1 MPDRRRLSLWVGV
14 FVLGALITAA
24 LSVLFLGARGGILN
38 PRYRLTTY
46 FDDVQGLV
54 SGAPVRLAGRDVG
67 SVEFVSFAP
76 LTGDLPPVRVVMQI
90 DEAVQDRVRSD
101 SVARIATIGL
111 LGDKYVEISMGTAF
125 GRILDDGEEIAS
137 VSPLD
142 LGMAVA
148 RGTEAIDNIATLAA
162 NVNQVVDD
170 FGKAMGGQKVAEAT
184 ASLTAIVAEVQE
196 GDGLLHN
203 LIYDRY
209 EGGGLDS
216 VERSLAALESI
227 LTEVKTGD
235 GTLHQL
241 IYGQPGEEDALG
253 QAMASLAHL
262 ESILTK
268 IDAGE
273 GTLGLLVNDP
283 SLYAD
288 LQELVGGA
296 QRSLVVRS
304 LIRLS
309 TDGDEGL

>member
-1 MPDRRRLSLWVGV
+1 MPEGRHLSLWVGL
-14 FVLGALITAA
+14 FVVAALVVGA

-38 PRYRLTTY
+38 PRYRLVTY

-54 SGAPVRLAGRDVG
+54 SGSPVRLAGRDVG

-76 LTGDLPPVRVVMQI
+76 LTGDLPPVRVVMQV
-90 DEAVQDRVRSD
+90 DQDVQDRVRSD

-125 GRILDDGEEIAS
+125 GRVLQDGDELAS

-148 RGTEAIDNIATLAA
+148 RGTEAIDNIATLAD
-162 NVNQVVDD
+162 NVNRVVAE
-170 FGKAMGGQKVAEAT
+170 FGESMGGKKVAQAT
-184 ASLTAIVAEVQE
+184 GSLTAIVSEIQD
-196 GDGLLHN
+196 GDGLLHS

-209 EGGGLDS
+209 EGSGVESIESSLATLEDILDEIATGKGVLHQMIYGGAEDQDVLRDALAAVARLDS
-216 VERSLAALESI
+216 ILAK
-227 LTEVKTGD
+227 VD
-235 GTLHQL
+235 G
-241 IYGQPGEEDALG
+241 
-253 QAMASLAHL
+253 
-262 ESILTK
+262 
-268 IDAGE
+268 GE

-283 SLYAD
+283 GLYQD

-309 TDGDEGL
+309 TEEE